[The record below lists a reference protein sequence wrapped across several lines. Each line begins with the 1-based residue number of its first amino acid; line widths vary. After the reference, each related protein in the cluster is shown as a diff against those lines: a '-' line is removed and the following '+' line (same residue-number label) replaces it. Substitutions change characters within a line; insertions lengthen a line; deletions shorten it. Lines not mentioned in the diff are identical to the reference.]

1 MINILEQMAETHTV
15 CAKIGMC
22 YPDQFGLVDM
32 TDDIASDDE
41 IDSADATSTTKPK
54 LVGANPCLWGPS
66 YWCANKQ
73 NAEDCKVSIYFVKNA
88 YNLYHINFHIIIISF
103 RPFHSVQK
111 RN

>member
-32 TDDIASDDE
+32 TDDIANDDE
-41 IDSADATSTTKPK
+41 TDMADATSTTKPKK

-73 NAEDCKVSIYFVKNA
+73 NAEDCKVSIY
-88 YNLYHINFHIIIISF
+88 LL
-103 RPFHSVQK
+103 
-111 RN
+111 